1 MLAGT
6 VPASAVVVFAR
17 VSHLRV
23 EFETE
28 GMTLDELRVAL
39 DAALKEQ
46 FPGGLVEG
54 VWEGE
59 ALLLRGPGAEGRIFL
74 EGGKLVGQARLR
86 PPATLMGSLIE
97 SRLSATLRAVAGADS
112 HGRVSRA

>member
-1 MLAGT
+1 
-6 VPASAVVVFAR
+6 

-23 EFETE
+23 EFDAE
-28 GMTLDELRVAL
+28 GMTLDELRAAL
-39 DAALKEQ
+39 DPALKEQ

-59 ALLLRGPGAEGRIFL
+59 VFELRGPGAEGRIFL
-74 EGGKLVGQARLR
+74 EGSKLVGQARLR

-97 SRLSATLRAVAGADS
+97 GGLSATLRAVAGADS
-112 HGRVSRA
+112 HGRVSKA

>member
-1 MLAGT
+1 
-6 VPASAVVVFAR
+6 

-23 EFETE
+23 EFDIE

-39 DAALKEQ
+39 ETALKEQ

-54 VWEGE
+54 SWEGE
-59 ALLLRGPGAEGRIFL
+59 SFLLQGPGAEGRIFL
-74 EGGKLVGQARLR
+74 EGNKLVGQARLR

-97 SRLSATLRAVAGADS
+97 GRLSATLRAVAGANS
-112 HGRVSRA
+112 HGRVSKA